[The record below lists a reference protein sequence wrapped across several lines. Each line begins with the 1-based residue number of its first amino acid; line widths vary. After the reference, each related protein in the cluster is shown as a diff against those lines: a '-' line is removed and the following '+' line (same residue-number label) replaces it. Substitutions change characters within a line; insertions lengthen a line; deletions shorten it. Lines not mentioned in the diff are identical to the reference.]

1 MALVRFGPSTGY
13 RGGTNADMLLLGA
26 GMKANLSATRRTLWR
41 DEARAMLSLAWPLI
55 LSNLTMSLIHATD
68 VFLLGKLG
76 PDALAAG
83 ALATNLVMSISIF
96 GMGLLTACAPM
107 IASEIGRRR
116 NSVRDVRRT
125 VRQGLWLAVCF
136 CVPVWSALWFADDI
150 FRALGQQPDLA
161 RDAASM
167 VRTLMWS
174 MLPFLGITVLR
185 CFISAK
191 ERPIWTLVA
200 GLFGVIANAVLNYGL
215 ILGNFGFPQLGLVG
229 AGLGSSIVNLLM
241 FLLLAVVLMRHPD
254 FRRYRLFGNLW
265 RSDWS
270 RYAAIWKLGAPIGL
284 TMGFEASVFTAAV
297 FLMGL
302 ISTAAVAA
310 HAVALQIAS
319 LTFMVPLGIAQAT
332 TVRVG
337 MGYGRRDPAG
347 ITRSGWTGFVLGV
360 GFMAFTALLM
370 WVFPRPL
377 IGLFVEDGGQGTD
390 VTNLAISFLAVA
402 AVFQVVDGA
411 QVLGAGMLRGLHDTR
426 MPMFFALF
434 GYWVI
439 GIGVGAVFA
448 FLLDMGGVG
457 IWIGLATG
465 LAVVSVMMLWRWSW
479 RTRLGLVPQPLK
491 KESGD

>member
-1 MALVRFGPSTGY
+1 M
-13 RGGTNADMLLLGA
+13 
-26 GMKANLSATRRTLWR
+26 SATRQTLWR

-68 VFLLGKLG
+68 VFLLGKIG

-107 IASEIGRRR
+107 IASEIGRRA

-125 VRQGLWLAVCF
+125 VRQGLWMAVSF
-136 CVPVWSALWFADDI
+136 CVPVWTLLWFADDI

-161 RDAASM
+161 RGAAEM

-191 ERPIWTLVA
+191 ERPIWTLVV
-200 GLFGVIANAVLNYGL
+200 GLFGVIANAILNYGL
-215 ILGNFGFPQLGLVG
+215 ILGHFGFPRLGLVG
-229 AGLGSSIVNLLM
+229 AGLGSSIVNGLM
-241 FLLLAVVLMRHPD
+241 FLFLATVVMRHRD
-254 FRRYRLFGNLW
+254 FRRYRLLGHFW
-265 RSDWS
+265 RADWS
-270 RYAAIWKLGAPIGL
+270 RYRAIWRLGAPIGL

-337 MGYGRRDPAG
+337 LGYGRRDPHG
-347 ITRSGWTGFVLGV
+347 ITRSGWTGFTLGV
-360 GFMAFTALLM
+360 GFMACTALLM
-370 WVFPRPL
+370 WIFPRPL
-377 IGLFVEDGGQGTD
+377 VGLFVETGTPGGMAVMD
-390 VTNLAISFLAVA
+390 LAIAFLAVA
-402 AVFQVVDGA
+402 AIFQIVDGA

-426 MPMFFALF
+426 VPMFFALF

-439 GIGVGAVFA
+439 GIGVGALFA
-448 FLLDMGGVG
+448 FRLGWGGVG

-465 LAVVSVMMLWRWSW
+465 LAVVSVMMLWRWSR
-479 RTRLGLVPQPLK
+479 RTRLGLVP
-491 KESGD
+491 G

>member
-1 MALVRFGPSTGY
+1 M
-13 RGGTNADMLLLGA
+13 
-26 GMKANLSATRRTLWR
+26 SATRQTLWR

-68 VFLLGKLG
+68 VFLLGKIG

-107 IASEIGRRR
+107 IASEIGRRA

-125 VRQGLWLAVCF
+125 VRQGLWMAVSF
-136 CVPVWSALWFADDI
+136 CVPVWTLLWFADDI
-150 FRALGQQPDLA
+150 FRALGQQPELA
-161 RDAASM
+161 RGAAAM

-191 ERPIWTLVA
+191 ERPIWTLVV
-200 GLFGVIANAVLNYGL
+200 GLFGVIANAILNYGL
-215 ILGNFGFPQLGLVG
+215 ILGHFGFPRLGLVG
-229 AGLGSSIVNLLM
+229 AGLGSSIVNGLM
-241 FLLLAVVLMRHPD
+241 FLFLAIVVMRHRD
-254 FRRYRLFGNLW
+254 FRRYRLLGHFW
-265 RSDWS
+265 RADWS
-270 RYAAIWKLGAPIGL
+270 RYRAIWRLGAPIGL

-337 MGYGRRDPAG
+337 LGYGRRDPHG
-347 ITRSGWTGFVLGV
+347 ITRSGWTGFTLGV
-360 GFMAFTALLM
+360 GFMACTALLM
-370 WVFPRPL
+370 WIFPRPL
-377 IGLFVEDGGQGTD
+377 VGLFVETGTPGGMAVMD
-390 VTNLAISFLAVA
+390 LAIAFLAVA
-402 AVFQVVDGA
+402 AIFQIVDGA

-426 MPMFFALF
+426 VPMFFALF

-439 GIGVGAVFA
+439 GIGVGALFA
-448 FLLDMGGVG
+448 FRLGWGGVG

-465 LAVVSVMMLWRWSW
+465 LAVVSVMMLWRWSR
-479 RTRLGLVPQPLK
+479 RTRLGLVP
-491 KESGD
+491 D

>member
-1 MALVRFGPSTGY
+1 MEAS
-13 RGGTNADMLLLGA
+13 M
-26 GMKANLSATRRTLWR
+26 SATRQTLWR

-107 IASEIGRRR
+107 IASEIGRRA

-125 VRQGLWLAVCF
+125 VRQGLWMAVSF
-136 CVPVWSALWFADDI
+136 CVPVWTLLSFAEDV
-150 FRALGQQPDLA
+150 FRVLGQQPDLA
-161 RDAASM
+161 QGAAAM

-191 ERPIWTLVA
+191 ERPIWTLVV

-215 ILGNFGFPQLGLVG
+215 ILGNFGFPRMGLVG
-229 AGLGSSIVNLLM
+229 AGLGSSIVNGMM
-241 FLLLAVVLMRHPD
+241 FLFLAIVVMRHRD
-254 FRRYRLFGNLW
+254 FRRYRLLGHFW
-265 RSDWS
+265 RADWS
-270 RYAAIWKLGAPIGL
+270 RYRAIWRLGAPIGL

-337 MGYGRRDPAG
+337 LGYGRRDPHG
-347 ITRSGWTGFVLGV
+347 ITRSGWTGFTLGV
-360 GFMAFTALLM
+360 GFMACTALLM
-370 WVFPRPL
+370 WIFPRPL
-377 IGLFVEDGGQGTD
+377 VGLFVETETPGGMAVMD
-390 VTNLAISFLAVA
+390 LAIAFLAVA
-402 AVFQVVDGA
+402 AIFQIVDGA

-426 MPMFFALF
+426 VPMLFALF

-439 GIGVGAVFA
+439 GIGVGALFA
-448 FLLDMGGVG
+448 FRLGWGGVG

-465 LAVVSVMMLWRWSW
+465 LAVVSVMMLWRWS
-479 RTRLGLVPQPLK
+479 RRARLGLVP
-491 KESGD
+491 E

>member
-1 MALVRFGPSTGY
+1 ME
-13 RGGTNADMLLLGA
+13 ADM
-26 GMKANLSATRRTLWR
+26 SATRQTLWR

-107 IASEIGRRR
+107 IASEIGRRAS
-116 NSVRDVRRT
+116 SVRDVRRT
-125 VRQGLWLAVCF
+125 VRQGLWLAVSF
-136 CVPVWSALWFADDI
+136 CVPVWTLLWFADAI
-150 FRALGQQPDLA
+150 FLALGQQPDLA
-161 RDAASM
+161 RSAAAM

-174 MLPFLGITVLR
+174 ILPFLGITVLR

-191 ERPIWTLVA
+191 ERPIWTLVV
-200 GLFGVIANAVLNYGL
+200 GVIGVIANAVLNYGL
-215 ILGNFGFPQLGLVG
+215 ILGNFGFPRLGLVG
-229 AGLGSSIVNLLM
+229 AGLGSSLVNLMM
-241 FLLLAVVLMRHPD
+241 FILLAFVVVRHPD
-254 FRRYRLFGNLW
+254 FRRYRLLGHFWRADWARYRALW
-265 RSDWS
+265 R
-270 RYAAIWKLGAPIGL
+270 LGAPIGL
-284 TMGFEASVFTAAV
+284 TMGFEASVFTAAI

-337 MGYGRRDPAG
+337 MGYGRRDPLG
-347 ITRSGWTGFVLGV
+347 ITRSGWTGFALGV

-370 WVFPRPL
+370 WIFPRPV
-377 IGLFVEDGGQGTD
+377 IGLFVDDATQAGVAVTD
-390 VTNLAISFLAVA
+390 LAVAFLAVA
-402 AVFQVVDGA
+402 AIFQIVDGA

-426 MPMFFALF
+426 VPMVFALF

-439 GIGVGAVFA
+439 GIGVGALFA
-448 FLLDMGGVG
+448 FHLGWGGVG
-457 IWIGLATG
+457 VWIGLATG
-465 LAVVSVMMLWRWSW
+465 LAVVSVMMLWRWSL
-479 RTRLGLVPQPLK
+479 RDRLGLVPLPPQQR
-491 KESGD
+491 SDTIQS